1 MQYILN
7 GEWTRHNLNNYT
19 DNISIVQ
26 IPRPADNFFRK
37 YKKQQI
43 PNVTLLEIVNI
54 WINIQ
59 DTRWCVCNFIS
70 KSSSGFYPLT
80 NEC

>member
-26 IPRPADNFFRK
+26 IPRPADNFF
-37 YKKQQI
+37 
-43 PNVTLLEIVNI
+43 
-54 WINIQ
+54 
-59 DTRWCVCNFIS
+59 
-70 KSSSGFYPLT
+70 
-80 NEC
+80 